1 MGKID
6 AAGERGLPNHAI
18 DTALMPQRTDAPVPP
33 AGAPHFLSR
42 TVDLPLPRIRPG
54 QTGVRAD
61 CQEFSN

>member
-6 AAGERGLPNHAI
+6 AAGKRGPPNHAI
-18 DTALMPQRTDAPVPP
+18 DTALMPQRTGAPVPP

-54 QTGVRAD
+54 QTGDRAHY
-61 CQEFSN
+61 QECSN